1 MLRKAL
7 YLRKVHRIFACAA
20 IAVLTACNNAVPPE
34 QNYATITGV
43 ITDGTTGQPI
53 VGAIVT
59 VDSVLTATT
68 GADGSYTIPNIPV
81 GPFTAS
87 ETAGGFQD
95 HQDQGTVA
103 AGDHFTLNATLYH

>member
-1 MLRKAL
+1 MRKRAS
-7 YLRKVHRIFACAA
+7 YLPSVRRVFAFAA
-20 IAVLTACNNAVPPE
+20 IAALTACNNAVPPQ
-34 QNYATITGV
+34 QNYATVAGV
-43 ITDGTTGQPI
+43 ITDGTSGQPI
-53 VGAIVT
+53 SGATVT

-68 GADGSYTIPNIPV
+68 GSDGSYTIANVPV
-81 GPFTAS
+81 GPFTAV